1 MESSVNARLPEMT
14 GHSILYSKW
23 HGFRGE
29 MENNSRVCGVTQ
41 TYGLNYK
48 EFTGSREANRQFIC
62 RHHTADTPYK
72 LKKLTFNPIFI
83 ITVNA

>member
-14 GHSILYSKW
+14 GHSVLYSKW
-23 HGFRGE
+23 HGFRGQ
-29 MENNSRVCGVTQ
+29 MENNSPLCVCGAQ

-62 RHHTADTPYK
+62 RHHTADTSYK
-72 LKKLTFNPIFI
+72 L
-83 ITVNA
+83 